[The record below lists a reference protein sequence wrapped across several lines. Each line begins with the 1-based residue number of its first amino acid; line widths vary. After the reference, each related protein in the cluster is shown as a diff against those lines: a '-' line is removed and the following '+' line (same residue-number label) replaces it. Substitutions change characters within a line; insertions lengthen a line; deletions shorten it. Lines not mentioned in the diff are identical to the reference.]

1 MRDVVEAALD
11 LELDLCAIHNG
22 RHGDHK
28 PAASRVNHLIVV
40 QSSCRME
47 YTDDLNLVAKGSY
60 LINFWPIHPILGASC
75 NTFYF
80 LVSGSL
86 SNL

>member
-1 MRDVVEAALD
+1 MRDVVGAALD
-11 LELDLCAIHNG
+11 LELDLCTFCNG
-22 RHGDHK
+22 RCGDHK

-60 LINFWPIHPILGASC
+60 LINFGPYVPYWAPVVILFIS
-75 NTFYF
+75 
-80 LVSGSL
+80 
-86 SNL
+86 